1 MPHYRRR
8 PPKLWNASSDGKNVI
23 FQGSKKK
30 HPMKMSCYCGKT
42 RKRPN
47 FGIHFLDAFDE
58 RNSRFTTAPY
68 SLKKTCFYEH
78 RPRSAGMFL
87 MSYFSDLAE
96 QGPTPEN
103 IPCLKNRRCGF
114 AFKIV
119 KPSKTV
125 KDQWKPWLRE
135 SLQYMSPWM
144 PLDI

>member
-1 MPHYRRR
+1 
-8 PPKLWNASSDGKNVI
+8 
-23 FQGSKKK
+23 
-30 HPMKMSCYCGKT
+30 MSCYCGKT

-58 RNSRFTTAPY
+58 RNSRFITVPY
-68 SLKKTCFYEH
+68 SKQTCFYEH

-96 QGPTPEN
+96 QGPIPEN

-119 KPSKTV
+119 KPSKTA
-125 KDQWKPWLRE
+125 KDQWKPVKKKRGKPAESDLRNILTATNLTVRKMRIPSVHE
-135 SLQYMSPWM
+135 SLDALRHIGQRPR
-144 PLDI
+144 